1 MILLFLTESLW
12 FIVPELRVWH
22 DKLLHD
28 EADRLR
34 LIRRDARPFRHIAV
48 IIPEDTVFSK
58 RISSAVPCKTPATL
72 KNSLLQHTAPFFV
85 KNDLRFDG
93 F

>member
-48 IIPEDTVFSK
+48 IIPEDTVFPNAFPLPFPVK
-58 RISSAVPCKTPATL
+58 
-72 KNSLLQHTAPFFV
+72 LLP
-85 KNDLRFDG
+85 R
-93 F
+93 